1 MGFLGAVSS
10 YFHKKGFENLSSDER
25 IGLIDKGAM
34 RILRAFHEDGFE
46 AFVVGGCVR
55 DLMMK
60 LELMTG
66 ILQRLLFRM
75 KRSAWQKAA
84 DGKPLEERDAAL
96 EQLSSS
102 LMA

>member
-46 AFVVGGCVR
+46 AFIVGGCVR
-55 DLMMK
+55 D
-60 LELMTG
+60 LMTG